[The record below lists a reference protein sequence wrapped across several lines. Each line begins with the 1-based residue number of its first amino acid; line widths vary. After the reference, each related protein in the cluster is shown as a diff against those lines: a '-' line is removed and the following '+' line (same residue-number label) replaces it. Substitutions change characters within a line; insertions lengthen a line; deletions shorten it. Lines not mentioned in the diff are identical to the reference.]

1 MWCVA
6 GVCVCVCVVLPVCVP
21 DFTDLCRAHL
31 LCVCAERHDK
41 GYSAV
46 DGCGAAGLDPQ
57 LASVDKEIDRITDS
71 FIKISVEDETES
83 DDASQGR
90 VSSESE
96 VFVAMATVPGV
107 CSV

>member
-1 MWCVA
+1 M
-6 GVCVCVCVVLPVCVP
+6 VLPVCVP
-21 DFTDLCRAHL
+21 DFTDLCCAHL

-41 GYSAV
+41 GYGAV
-46 DGCGAAGLDPQ
+46 DECGAAGLDPQ
-57 LASVDKEIDRITDS
+57 LASVDKEIDLAIDN
-71 FIKISVEDETES
+71 FIKLSVEDKAES

-90 VSSESE
+90 ASFESE